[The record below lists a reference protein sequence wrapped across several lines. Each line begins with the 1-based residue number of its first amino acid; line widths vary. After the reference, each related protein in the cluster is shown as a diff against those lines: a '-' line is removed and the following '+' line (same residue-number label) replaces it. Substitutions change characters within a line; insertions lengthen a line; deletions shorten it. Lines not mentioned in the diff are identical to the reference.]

1 MTEISIRAKKV
12 LTDLGW
18 IENSTVTAINGV
30 ITAIKAC
37 DEGAIGNNQ
46 FDVDR
51 LVPAFIDTHV
61 HGGAGVDVMDGHHDA
76 LNTLSTYLASQGVG
90 AFLATTVTAPFE
102 DIEAALKQVSNS
114 YFQGVDGAEL
124 LGGYLEGP
132 YFTPENKGAHPES
145 LFREL
150 DVSEL
155 CHWIDISNNTL
166 KVVALAPE
174 KKGAITAI
182 QYLKSRGVNVM
193 LGHSAADY
201 EMTSSAL
208 EAGADGLVHCFNG
221 MKGVHHREPGAVGA
235 GLSHD
240 SALLELIADGHH
252 VHPAVMKVCCRC
264 APNRLVL
271 ISDAMRAA
279 GMPDGP
285 YLLGEMPVMM
295 KNGVVRTESGG
306 LAGSTL
312 SLSQAVRTLVNEV
325 GESLENAIN
334 MATITPA
341 KLLGVAD
348 RLGSIAIGKSASFV
362 SLTES
367 LDVSATWVNGKQ
379 VWPN

>member
-1 MTEISIRAKKV
+1 MAELLIRAKRM

-18 IENSTVTAINGV
+18 VENSIVTAINGV

-37 DEGAIGNNQ
+37 DEEAISNNQ
-46 FDVDR
+46 FDVDL

-124 LGGYLEGP
+124 LGSYLEGP
-132 YFTPENKGAHPES
+132 YFTPENKGAHSES

-240 SALLELIADGHH
+240 SAVLELIADGHH

-285 YLLGEMPVMM
+285 YLLGEVPVTM
-295 KNGVVRTESGG
+295 KNGIVRTENGG

-341 KLLGVAD
+341 KLLGVSD
-348 RLGSIAIGKSASFV
+348 RLGSIALGKSASFV

>member
-1 MTEISIRAKKV
+1 MAELLIRAKRV

-18 IENSTVTAINGV
+18 IENSIVTAINGV

-37 DEGAIGNNQ
+37 DEEVISNNQ
-46 FDVDR
+46 FDVDL

-124 LGGYLEGP
+124 LGSYLEGP
-132 YFTPENKGAHPES
+132 YFTPENKGAHSES

-240 SALLELIADGHH
+240 SAVLELIADGHH

-285 YLLGEMPVMM
+285 YLLGEVPVTM
-295 KNGVVRTESGG
+295 KNGIVRTENGG

-341 KLLGVAD
+341 KLLGVSD
-348 RLGSIAIGKSASFV
+348 RLGSIALGKSASFV

>member
-1 MTEISIRAKKV
+1 MAELLIRAKRM

-18 IENSTVTAINGV
+18 VENSIVTAINGV

-37 DEGAIGNNQ
+37 DEEAISNNQ
-46 FDVDR
+46 FDVDL

-124 LGGYLEGP
+124 LGSYLEGP
-132 YFTPENKGAHPES
+132 YFTPENKGAHSES

-208 EAGADGLVHCFNG
+208 EGDR
-221 MKGVHHREPGAVGA
+221 K
-235 GLSHD
+235 S
-240 SALLELIADGHH
+240 
-252 VHPAVMKVCCRC
+252 
-264 APNRLVL
+264 
-271 ISDAMRAA
+271 
-279 GMPDGP
+279 
-285 YLLGEMPVMM
+285 
-295 KNGVVRTESGG
+295 VV
-306 LAGSTL
+306 
-312 SLSQAVRTLVNEV
+312 
-325 GESLENAIN
+325 
-334 MATITPA
+334 
-341 KLLGVAD
+341 
-348 RLGSIAIGKSASFV
+348 
-362 SLTES
+362 
-367 LDVSATWVNGKQ
+367 
-379 VWPN
+379 